1 MGVSGVILHELW
13 ISRPPPLQLTRC
25 PRPSVLWLLPCQAAT
40 SADWPG
46 CGCSQ
51 SSQSHGILAIN
62 PQSQKGHS
70 FLLPV
75 LCSLGGLSWHG
86 YLDPEVLQS
95 LVSSF
100 GFYSQSLYPRATHLP
115 SQCSWAEMDLS
126 NSNLVIGYSACPSF
140 SAPLAKS
147 DSLCLICS
155 LMDYFPGAIQSVQKH
170 IFHWVLHPF
179 NRNPKRDV
187 AGVPYTED
195 FVPVQINLCNWLLSR
210 EW

>member
-1 MGVSGVILHELW
+1 MSSELA
-13 ISRPPPLQLTRC
+13 RPPPLQLTRC

-170 IFHWVLHPF
+170 IFH
-179 NRNPKRDV
+179 
-187 AGVPYTED
+187 
-195 FVPVQINLCNWLLSR
+195 
-210 EW
+210 